1 MLPLSIDQR
10 LMVRREKTEGRRR
23 DPRWYPTNTSAAANA
38 ATRALASW
46 IGLFG
51 FAGVLVA
58 LGYVWVRLMVVD
70 VGYRLSATRQLV
82 ERLEQE
88 GRELAVEAAA
98 ADTPGRLEHEAQLR
112 LGLQRP
118 ARGQDAV
125 LP

>member
-10 LMVRREKTEGRRR
+10 GIARSERIDIARR
-23 DPRWYPTNTSAAANA
+23 DHRWRPSNTSAAASA
-38 ATRALASW
+38 EIRALASW
-46 IGLFG
+46 IVWFV

-58 LGYVWVRLMVVD
+58 LAYVWVRLMVVE

-98 ADTPGRLEHEAQLR
+98 ADTPGRLEQEASAR

-118 ARGQDAV
+118 ARGQDAI